1 MPQVVRQVRHA
12 VVVSAAGYRIDEHLG
27 QRPAE
32 ASSGPVTRIV
42 LTLTHRHGDL
52 DITLSD
58 EEARENAH
66 RAAVMDD
73 FSKAIP
79 HGSERT

>member
-1 MPQVVRQVRHA
+1 MDQSH
-12 VVVSAAGYRIDEHLG
+12 
-27 QRPAE
+27 
-32 ASSGPVTRIV
+32 RIV